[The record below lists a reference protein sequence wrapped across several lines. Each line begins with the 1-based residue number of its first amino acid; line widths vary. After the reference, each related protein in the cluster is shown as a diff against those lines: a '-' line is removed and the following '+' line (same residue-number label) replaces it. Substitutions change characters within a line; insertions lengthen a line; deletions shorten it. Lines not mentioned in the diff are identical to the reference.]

1 MPQLS
6 FLSLA
11 QQKKALKCER
21 FLNEMRQVIPWEKI
35 TNLIQPYYSNNVFGR
50 KPKSLLLMLRIYCLQ
65 QWYQLSDP
73 GMEESIY
80 DRISFQKF
88 LELDLLQDSVP
99 DETTILNFRH
109 LLEENDLTHKI
120 FALISNYLADKGLLL
135 REGTIVDATIISSPT
150 STKNKEGKRD
160 EEMSSTKKNN
170 QWFFGMKTHVGV
182 DVKRGIAHSY
192 EFTTAKVH
200 DRDCFPLL
208 LHGEE
213 RSVFGD
219 KAYSSDIDKNKARD
233 ADVFW
238 GVLDKGKRNHPLSIK
253 QKKRNRTFSSV
264 RSKVEH
270 IFQIIKHLWNYRKT
284 RYKGIKKNA
293 SQLVML
299 LTLANLF
306 KVRKKLLTA

>member
-11 QQKKALKCER
+11 QQKKALKCEK
-21 FLNEMRQVIPWEKI
+21 FLNEMKQVIPWEKI
-35 TNLIQPYYSNNVFGR
+35 TNLIKPHYSNNVFGR
-50 KPKSLLLMLRIYCLQ
+50 KPKSLLLMLQIYCLQ

-160 EEMSSTKKNN
+160 EEMSSTMKND

-182 DVKRGIAHSY
+182 DIKHGIAHSY

-200 DRDCFPLL
+200 DKQCFPLL
-208 LHGEE
+208 LHGRET
-213 RSVFGD
+213 SVFGD

-233 ADVFW
+233 ADIFW
-238 GVLDKGKRNHPLSIK
+238 GILDKGKRKHLLSTK
-253 QKKRNRTFSSV
+253 QKKRNRTFSSI

-284 RYKGIKKNA
+284 RYRGIRKNV
-293 SQLVML
+293 SQLIML

-306 KVRKKLLTA
+306 KVRKKLLAA